1 MLGIAGAFWC
11 RAVAVLAA
19 GLPRLVCLP
28 PITESMLSPQ
38 PSTLPAEVV
47 VTADPFPIVIHRS
60 DQLSTGQGVGL
71 TKTADQSPPYA
82 EFFCTVVY
90 IPAQNIFPKV
100 KAANIASDLH
110 FYYCDVVHILKTRN
124 ALNFLP
130 YI

>member
-1 MLGIAGAFWC
+1 LVG
-11 RAVAVLAA
+11 V
-19 GLPRLVCLP
+19 RLVGALLKVRARA
-28 PITESMLSPQ
+28 T
-38 PSTLPAEVV
+38 AEVV
-47 VTADPFPIVIHRS
+47 VTADQQTQQVIHRS

-90 IPAQNIFPKV
+90 IPAQKIFAKV

-110 FYYCDVVHILKTRN
+110 FYYCDVTHICKTGNR
-124 ALNFLP
+124 LNFLP